1 MAKSKGMSAKKDQ
14 AMDKKA
20 GIKLGSAKDKA
31 LDKKRGVKG
40 VKAVQ
45 SKIAKKEGISKDK
58 AGAILAASSR
68 NASAKAKKAN
78 PNLKKVKG

>member
-1 MAKSKGMSAKKDQ
+1 MTNNVRNKMAKKSMSAKKDQ

-40 VKAVQ
+40 
-45 SKIAKKEGISKDK
+45 E
-58 AGAILAASSR
+58 
-68 NASAKAKKAN
+68 
-78 PNLKKVKG
+78 KGGK